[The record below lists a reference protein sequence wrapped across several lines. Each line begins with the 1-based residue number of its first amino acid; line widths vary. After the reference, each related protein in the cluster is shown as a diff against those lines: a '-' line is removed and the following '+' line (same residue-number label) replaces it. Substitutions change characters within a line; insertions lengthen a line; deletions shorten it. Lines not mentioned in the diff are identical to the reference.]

1 MNWCG
6 VFTKISS
13 LREGV
18 GEQNKNT
25 SACWTCNPAA
35 RGNHR
40 TGTWKSLA
48 LVDMHACVSM
58 QGGRRSQNKVP
69 HPSVCSAVSVRGTE
83 LAVSQEV
90 PCGLFMLPLPMQ
102 H

>member
-1 MNWCG
+1 MNWCS

-13 LREGV
+13 LREGAGNRTKILLLAGHV
-18 GEQNKNT
+18 ILKLGEQK
-25 SACWTCNPAA
+25 
-35 RGNHR
+35 RHLEI
-40 TGTWKSLA
+40 TGTCR
-48 LVDMHACVSM
+48 HACVSM